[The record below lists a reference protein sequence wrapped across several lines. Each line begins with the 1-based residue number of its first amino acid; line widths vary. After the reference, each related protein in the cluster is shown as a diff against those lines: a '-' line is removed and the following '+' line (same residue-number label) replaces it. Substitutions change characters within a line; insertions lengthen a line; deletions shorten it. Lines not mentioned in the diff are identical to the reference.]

1 MATSSKLQVGQ
12 QAIAQVDNSLIF
24 PGSEVKSD
32 LHSLGGKFQVEHIRD
47 GVRIGSY
54 SFKNGITNEGKDIL
68 LDVMFHGVTIY
79 SPWYLGLIDKI
90 GYSALAAGDTY
101 DNINQVGNG
110 WDEFADYKIVA
121 DTTIRPEWT
130 EGSASSQSI
139 TNASVVTFIMTGSG
153 DVKGVFLCAGEN
165 AETKSN
171 HAPGTSPINK
181 LWATALFAADV
192 PVVLDDQLKVTY
204 TISA

>member
-1 MATSSKLQVGQ
+1 MSISSKLQVGQ
-12 QAIAQVDNSLIF
+12 QAIARVDNGPIL
-24 PGSEVKSD
+24 PGSDVGSD
-32 LHSLGGKFQVEHIRD
+32 LSSLGGKFQVEHFRK

-54 SFKNGITNEGKDIL
+54 SFKNDITNEGKNIL
-68 LDVMFHGVTIY
+68 LDVMFHGVAIY
-79 SPWYLGLIDKI
+79 GTWYLGLIDLV

-101 DNINQVGNG
+101 DNIDQAGNG

-121 DTTIRPEWT
+121 DTTIRGEWT
-130 EGSASSQSI
+130 EGAASAQAI
-139 TNASVVTFIMTGSG
+139 TNASVVTFIMTGGG
-153 DVKGVFLCAGEN
+153 DVKGVFLCAGEH

-171 HAPGTSPINK
+171 HDAGTTPVNK

>member
-1 MATSSKLQVGQ
+1 MASSNLHVGQ
-12 QAIAQVDNSLIF
+12 QATARVDKSLIL
-24 PGSEVKSD
+24 PSGVSD
-32 LHSLGGKFQVEHIRD
+32 LSSLGGKFQVEHIRM

-54 SFKNGITNEGKDIL
+54 SFKNGITNEGKNIL

-79 SPWYLGLIDKI
+79 DPWYLGLIDSANF
-90 GYSALAAGDTY
+90 SALAVGDTY
-101 DNINQVGNG
+101 DNIDQTNQG

-121 DTTIRPEWT
+121 DTAIRPEWT
-130 EGSASSQSI
+130 EGSASAQSI
-139 TNASVVTFIMTGSG
+139 TNASVVTFIMTGAG
-153 DVKGVFLCAGEN
+153 DVKGVFLVAGEN
-165 AETKSN
+165 AATKSN
-171 HAPGTSPINK
+171 HDPGTTPINK

>member
-1 MATSSKLQVGQ
+1 MASSSKLQIGQ
-12 QAIAQVDNSLIF
+12 QAIARVDKSIVL
-24 PGSEVKSD
+24 PGGESD
-32 LHSLGGKFQVEHIRD
+32 LSSLGGKFQVEHFRG

-54 SFKNGITNEGKDIL
+54 SFKNGITNEGKNIL
-68 LDVMFHGVTIY
+68 LDVMFHGTTLY
-79 SPWYLGLIDKI
+79 SPWYLGLIDLV

-101 DNINQVGNG
+101 DNIDQAGNG

-130 EGSASSQSI
+130 EGSASAQSI

-153 DVKGVFLCAGEN
+153 DVKGVFLVGGTDA
-165 AETKSN
+165 ATKSD
-171 HAPGTSPINK
+171 HAPGTPANK

-204 TISA
+204 TVSA